1 MNFFSFITKVN
12 RVFAIVSGILIGV
25 VGIFATYEAIARGVF
40 SRPTIW
46 SSDLSRYIMIWA
58 IFLGTASAFLDKTHI
73 SVDFVREMVG
83 KRWGT
88 GIQRVLSILGYG
100 FALVYILALVWCSQD
115 LFFEALK
122 EGKLTYGTIQI
133 PVAYLYLA
141 MVVGSVMMV
150 ATVVPIIVGLM
161 RKKDDYL

>member
-1 MNFFSFITKVN
+1 MSFFSFITKAN
-12 RVFAIVSGILIGV
+12 KVFAIISGILIGV
-25 VGIFATYEAIARGVF
+25 IGLFATYEGIARSLF
-40 SRPTIW
+40 SSPTIW

-73 SVDFVREMVG
+73 SVDFIRETVG
-83 KRWGT
+83 RKWGM
-88 GIQRVLSILGYG
+88 GAQRVLAILGYL
-100 FALVYILALVWCSQD
+100 FTLVYIAVLGWCSQD

-141 MVVGSVMMV
+141 MVIGSLLMA
-150 ATVVPIIVGLM
+150 ATVIPIIAGLV
-161 RKKDDYL
+161 RKKDQYL